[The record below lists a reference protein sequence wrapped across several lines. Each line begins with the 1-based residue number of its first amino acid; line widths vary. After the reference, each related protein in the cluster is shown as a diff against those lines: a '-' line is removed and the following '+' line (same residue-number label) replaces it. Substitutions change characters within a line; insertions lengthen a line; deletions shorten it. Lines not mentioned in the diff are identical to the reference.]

1 MSALGRVVRGG
12 VGRRRVQTV
21 VVGLSAAMAVTA
33 AVLGGSLLVASSA
46 PFDTAFAAQ
55 RGAHLTAR
63 FDGDKVTA
71 AQLAAS
77 ATATGVTA
85 AAGPFP
91 TASLVP
97 GRGDQSLPPM
107 TVVGRAAPDGPV
119 DAVTLTRGSWV
130 TAPGQIVLAAGDGP
144 MTRLGSTLTFPD
156 LPGAPTLTVVGFA
169 RSVSRTADAWV
180 TPTQLAPVNY
190 QMLYRFAAAGTV
202 AEVAAGRA
210 AVAAS
215 VPDGALAGAQSWL
228 TVKDE
233 AVRTI
238 ALFVPF
244 LTAFGV
250 LGLVMSV
257 LIVGNVVAGS
267 VGAAL
272 RRIGILKAL
281 GFTPGQVVRAYLAQA
296 LIPAS
301 VGIAVGVVAGHLLS
315 IPVLAQTEAVYGA
328 AKLTVAPWLDAAV
341 VAGTLGIV
349 ALAAWAGALRAG
361 RLSTVDAIAVGRV
374 PSAGRGRWATRVT
387 ARLPLPR
394 PVSLGLAR
402 PFARPARAL
411 AMTGAIAFGAVAVT
425 FAVGLSMSLH
435 QVEVVRDHNGDVIVD
450 RHPPEGQPPAAPGTG
465 PSGEQGP
472 GTGPGPAG
480 RGPAPDPAAV
490 VAAIEAQPDTL
501 AYYGV
506 ATTEVT
512 VAGLTGTTT
521 ALAFTGDGSSFYRM
535 TEGRWFAG
543 PGEAVAPT
551 PFLAATGAR
560 IGDTITVDVDAT
572 PVTVRI
578 VGEVFDTHNQG
589 REILT
594 AAGTFAA
601 AAPDLRPDRFHIGLR
616 PGADPAGYAGTLST
630 AVASLGLSAYEAPP
644 DEVEVTIAINT
655 LTTML
660 TVMLVSVAALGVF
673 NAVVLDT
680 RDRVRDLGI
689 HKALGMMPRQTIA
702 MVLSSVVVVG
712 VVGGIVGAPAGAA
725 VHGLVMPAMGDAVG
739 LNLPPV
745 VTDIYEPLLLILLG
759 LCGLV
764 IAVVGALLPAG
775 WAARTRTVTALRT
788 E

>member
-1 MSALGRVVRGG
+1 M
-12 VGRRRVQTV
+12 
-21 VVGLSAAMAVTA
+21 
-33 AVLGGSLLVASSA
+33 
-46 PFDTAFAAQ
+46 
-55 RGAHLTAR
+55 
-63 FDGDKVTA
+63 
-71 AQLAAS
+71 
-77 ATATGVTA
+77 
-85 AAGPFP
+85 
-91 TASLVP
+91 
-97 GRGDQSLPPM
+97 
-107 TVVGRAAPDGPV
+107 VGRAAPDGPV
-119 DAVTLTRGSWV
+119 DAVTLTSGRWV
-130 TAPGQIVLAAGDGP
+130 TGPGEIVLAAGDGP
-144 MTRLGSTLTFPD
+144 LTRLGTTLTFPD
-156 LPGAPTLTVVGFA
+156 LPGTPDLTIVGVA

-180 TPTQLAPVNY
+180 WPAQLATDSY
-190 QMLYRFAAAGTV
+190 QMLYRFAAAGTA
-202 AEVAAGRA
+202 AEITAGRA

-215 VPDGALAGAQSWL
+215 VPDGALSGAQSWL

-301 VGIAVGVVAGHLLS
+301 VGVAVGVVGGHLLS

-328 AKLTVAPWLDAAV
+328 AKLTVAPWLDVAV

-349 ALAAWAGALRAG
+349 ALAACAGALRAG

-374 PSAGRGRWATRVT
+374 PSAARGRWANRLT

-411 AMTGAIAFGAVAVT
+411 ATIGAIAFGATAVT
-425 FAVGLSMSLH
+425 FAVGLSTSMY

-450 RHPPEGQPPAAPGTG
+450 RRPPEGAPPQGGPG
-465 PSGEQGP
+465 QGP
-472 GTGPGPAG
+472 GLGPGPG
-480 RGPAPDPAAV
+480 QGPALGAAPDPAAV
-490 VAAIEAQPDTL
+490 VAAIEAQPETL
-501 AYYGV
+501 SYYGV
-506 ATTEVT
+506 ASTDVT
-512 VAGLTGTTT
+512 VAGLTGATT
-521 ALAFTGDGSSFYRM
+521 AETFIGDGSGFYEM
-535 TEGRWFAG
+535 TEGRWPTA

-551 PFLAATGAR
+551 PFLAATGAG
-560 IGDTITVDVDAT
+560 IGDTVTVDVNST

-578 VGEVFDTHNQG
+578 VGEVFDTHNDG
-589 REILT
+589 MEILT
-594 AAGTFAA
+594 PAATFAA
-601 AAPDLRPDRFHIGLR
+601 AAPDLRPERYHIGLR
-616 PGADPAGYAGTLST
+616 AGADPVAYAETLTT
-630 AVASLGLSAYEAPP
+630 AVGSLGLSAYDAPP
-644 DEVEVTIAINT
+644 DEVEVAIAINT

-660 TVMLVSVAALGVF
+660 TVMLVTVAALGVF

-689 HKALGMMPRQTIA
+689 HKALGMMPRQTIV
-702 MVLSSVVVVG
+702 MVIASVVVVG
-712 VVGGIVGAPAGAA
+712 VVGGIIGAPAGAA

-739 LNLPPV
+739 LNLPAA
-745 VTDIYEPLLLILLG
+745 VTDIYEPLMLILLG

-764 IAVVGALLPAG
+764 IAVAGALLPAG